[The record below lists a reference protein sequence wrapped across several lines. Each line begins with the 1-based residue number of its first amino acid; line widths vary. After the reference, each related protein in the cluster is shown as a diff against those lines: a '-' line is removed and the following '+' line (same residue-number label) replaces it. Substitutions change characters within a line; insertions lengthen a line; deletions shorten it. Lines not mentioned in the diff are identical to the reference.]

1 MISLLVYFVVI
12 VILLSFAYYVVGQ
25 LLPPPIQKFAFIVL
39 ALIGVIAVIW
49 LLLSMVGGGPGL
61 HFPLNR

>member
-25 LLPPPIQKFAFIVL
+25 LLPPPIQKFAFYRAGLDRRHCRGL
-39 ALIGVIAVIW
+39 AAP
-49 LLLSMVGGGPGL
+49 GPWSEAD
-61 HFPLNR
+61 PDCTSR